1 MLGTVAPHVGQS
13 GVAARVQ
20 GSFHVHKVPPAVR
33 VMGENL
39 DTRRTGRIFGWF
51 FIGTFVTS
59 IPARLLFVDGLGA
72 TWTDTFFNAGAI
84 SETSLK
90 LGSILEFGV
99 IAFNIATAVVIYP
112 LVKRQSAT
120 VGLGYVAARIMES
133 VFIAIGLI
141 AVIAL
146 VDVNDAWVL
155 ASGAEATALEAQG
168 NTLVS
173 VYDWAFQF
181 GPGLVVGFGNG
192 LMLGYLMYRSGLVPR
207 GMAILG
213 LIGGP
218 LLIISFVLIL
228 FGAYENGSGPSGLM
242 ALPEIAWEASLGVY
256 CAWKGFRPSPIAEP
270 AATVA
275 A

>member
-1 MLGTVAPHVGQS
+1 
-13 GVAARVQ
+13 
-20 GSFHVHKVPPAVR
+20 
-33 VMGENL
+33 L

-59 IPARLLFVDGLGA
+59 IPARLLFISGLD
-72 TWTDTFFNAGAI
+72 TSWTDTQFIPGAV
-84 SETSLK
+84 SDTKLQ

-99 IAFNIATAVVIYP
+99 IATNIATAVVIYP

-141 AVIAL
+141 AIITV
-146 VDVNDAWVL
+146 VDVNAAWTA
-155 ASGAEATALEAQG
+155 ASGADASALAAQG

-192 LMLGYLMYRSGLVPR
+192 LLLGYLMYRSGLVPPR
-207 GMAILG
+207 MAILG
-213 LIGGP
+213 LVGGP

-228 FGAYENGSGPSGLM
+228 FGAYDNGSTPASLM
-242 ALPEIAWEASLGVY
+242 ALPEIAWEASLAIY
-256 CAWKGFRPSPIAEP
+256 SAWKGFRPSPIADP
-270 AATVA
+270 QVVVA
-275 A
+275 